1 MSDTDRRELVRNAV
15 SFLSDSTTQQAPV
28 AQRVQFLEAKG
39 LTGPEIE
46 EAMKQA
52 ANQTVRSQPAPQLQN
67 YFQSPYPTY
76 GPTPYPGYPSQQW
89 DWRDYFITAVISGSV
104 VYGAVSLFK
113 KYLQPHLIPPAATA
127 YEQDRDGL
135 TAQFDAAEALLKEI
149 QAETEAVK
157 SAVYEQNERV
167 DKVTKDVEAVVVEM
181 REGESKTRD
190 EMREIR
196 DEVENIREMLPKMIE
211 KNKES
216 QKESLAELQ
225 QELKSLKAL
234 LLSRGS
240 APLTSSPSTPI
251 PSLAGRPSIPAWQL
265 ASSASVPS
273 AAESL
278 PSTPD
283 PGLRKFTLE
292 ERLRASFSVGEASNT
307 TTPAISS
314 RVSPAPNAV
323 PVTQHPLSPTFIPL
337 PASPVLPAAAS
348 PPQVSDVQPSDLP
361 ADPLPFTLAVNH
373 LQDASEEGSHTI
385 VSSEVPQA
393 LADIPLPLSPEE
405 KPPIDNSDSLPVPA
419 SASTVTE
426 EALADIPLSLNP
438 EEKLPTDNSDS
449 LPVPV
454 SASTATEDALADI
467 SLPLNPEEKPA
478 TDSSDSLPVPV
489 STSTVT
495 EENPQLLDH
504 LPAVT
509 DTVHASDVHGSESR
523 DVDSNT
529 DVPIQ
534 VDVSASDDDVDGD
547 RTEQPL
553 EDPPVV
559 PSAKRSEADV
569 EALQERLRLVELR
582 FSDVSTSFKR
592 LQAERSAVDDVI
604 RELTPLEDTE
614 DVTVLRDYLANMNM
628 KTELAQDE
636 LQRLNGK
643 LTRQEE
649 RIEELRDTHRLETRS
664 QLDQIDKLRQ
674 QLNEAEALVSASQA
688 SASHTEEEIARQNV
702 EIERLAVEAAKAK
715 EVAKEEEEKRVK
727 AISLLKTVRQKLVKA
742 EKDRDDAVKE
752 LGESKEKERQE
763 RDKERAERARLQSE
777 IDVINAERE
786 KAVAGL
792 RTQFD
797 KEVAAVKDR
806 SERELS
812 AAHAQYEAEIAALKI
827 SHSTELTHKR
837 SQIATLEASVNKLS
851 RENRTSFE
859 QLQIRQAELE
869 SSQHHVGTLQSQDTE
884 LQFQLREAQDH
895 VTLLTEEISDLRGEQ
910 ETRPHG
916 QLVPQEDISQLISTM
931 EAKYEAKLAEIK
943 RNLILAE
950 KERTESEADW
960 SRKLCE
966 KSRETDELKM
976 ILQSSAKMREE
987 KHSTTGVLQGEI
999 EKLTAEVQDH
1009 QRRALEFQL
1018 QVDLM
1023 KDAETSFQL
1032 RISDAKAETEG
1043 YRNQL
1048 ESLKA
1053 HEAQLRG
1060 HIKTLREELRKVQNS
1075 AALLERQRNPG
1086 VGYWTSR
1093 SENSDSRASISSV
1106 SDLPSRTASPGP
1118 TSPTPSKG
1126 DEEVNLEYL
1135 RNVILQFL
1143 EHKEMRPNLVRVLSI
1158 ILRFTPQETRR
1169 LIAKVQ

>member
-1 MSDTDRRELVRNAV
+1 MADADRRELVRNAV
-15 SFLSDSTTQQAPV
+15 SFLSDFTTQQAPI

-52 ANQTVRSQPAPQLQN
+52 ASQTVRSQPTVQ
-67 YFQSPYPTY
+67 PYQTY
-76 GPTPYPGYPSQQW
+76 GPAPYPSYPSQQW

-113 KYLQPHLIPPAATA
+113 KYLQPHLMPPAATA

-167 DKVTKDVEAVVVEM
+167 DKVTKDVESVVVEM

-211 KNKES
+211 KNKET
-216 QKESLAELQ
+216 QKESLSELQ

-240 APLTSSPSTPI
+240 ASLTSSPSTPI
-251 PSLAGRPSIPAWQL
+251 PLLAGRPSIPSWQL
-265 ASSASVPS
+265 ASSTPDQVQQPPLPPQFGLSTSGIPDVFTVSAGSGKLCATATPSSARQAQSTNQLADAALNNMRRSFASQRPGSPLSRSSSPVS
-273 AAESL
+273 SSISKSN
-278 PSTPD
+278 STSD

-292 ERLRASFSVGEASNT
+292 ERLRASLSVGEASNT
-307 TTPAISS
+307 TSPAISS
-314 RVSPAPNAV
+314 RASPVSNAV
-323 PVTQHPLSPTFIPL
+323 VVTQHPLSPTSIPL
-337 PASPVLPAAAS
+337 PASP
-348 PPQVSDVQPSDLP
+348 PQVSGAQPSDLP
-361 ADPLPFTLAVNH
+361 SPLSLAANH
-373 LQDASEEGSHTI
+373 LQYVSEEGRHATSTT
-385 VSSEVPQA
+385 EVPQA
-393 LADIPLPLSPEE
+393 LAQVPLPLSPEGAPAAE
-405 KPPIDNSDSLPVPA
+405 YSVSLPKPISVSTGIEENLQLPNEFPA
-419 SASTVTE
+419 DTDTA
-426 EALADIPLSLNP
+426 LSL
-438 EEKLPTDNSDS
+438 E
-449 LPVPV
+449 VRI
-454 SASTATEDALADI
+454 DI
-467 SLPLNPEEKPA
+467 
-478 TDSSDSLPVPV
+478 
-489 STSTVT
+489 
-495 EENPQLLDH
+495 
-504 LPAVT
+504 
-509 DTVHASDVHGSESR
+509 
-523 DVDSNT
+523 
-529 DVPIQ
+529 
-534 VDVSASDDDVDGD
+534 
-547 RTEQPL
+547 
-553 EDPPVV
+553 
-559 PSAKRSEADV
+559 
-569 EALQERLRLVELR
+569 EALQDRLRLVEQR
-582 FSDVSTSFKR
+582 FSDVSTSFKK
-592 LQAERSAVDDVI
+592 LQAERSAVNDVI
-604 RELTPLEDTE
+604 RELTPLEDV
-614 DVTVLRDYLANMNM
+614 DDATVLRDYLSNMNM

-664 QLDQIDKLRQ
+664 QLDQIHKLRQ
-674 QLNEAEALVSASQA
+674 QLNEAEALVAASQA
-688 SASHTEEEIARQNV
+688 SASHTEEETAKRNA
-702 EIERLAVEAAKAK
+702 EIERLAVEVAKAK

-742 EKDRDDAVKE
+742 EKDRDDALKE
-752 LGESKEKERQE
+752 IGESKEKDRQE

-777 IDVINAERE
+777 IDAVNAERE
-786 KAVAGL
+786 KAVTGL

-806 SERELS
+806 SEKELS
-812 AAHAQYEAEIAALKI
+812 MARAQFEVEIAALKM
-827 SHSTELTHKR
+827 SHSTELTLRR
-837 SQIATLEASVNKLS
+837 SQIATLEASVNNLS

-869 SSQHHVGTLQSQDTE
+869 SSQHHVGTLRSQHAE
-884 LQFQLREAQDH
+884 LQFQLREAQDRL
-895 VTLLTEEISDLRGEQ
+895 TLLAEEISDLRGEQ

-916 QLVPQEDISQLISTM
+916 SGAPQEDVSQLISTM
-931 EAKYEAKLAEIK
+931 EAKYEARLIEIK
-943 RNLILAE
+943 RNLLLAE

-960 SRKLCE
+960 SRKLCD
-966 KSRETDELKM
+966 KGRETDELKM
-976 ILQSSAKMREE
+976 ILQSSAKSREE
-987 KHSTTGVLQGEI
+987 KENTTGVLKSEI
-999 EKLTAEVQDH
+999 EKLTAEVQNH
-1009 QRRALEFQL
+1009 QRHALELQL
-1018 QVDLM
+1018 QVDRM
-1023 KDAETSFQL
+1023 NDAETSFQL
-1032 RISDAKAETEG
+1032 RISDAQAEAQG
-1043 YRNQL
+1043 YKSQL
-1048 ESLKA
+1048 ENLKT
-1053 HEAQLRG
+1053 HEVQLRG

-1093 SENSDSRASISSV
+1093 TENPDSRASISSS
-1106 SDLPSRTASPGP
+1106 SDLPSRAASPGP

-1126 DEEVNLEYL
+1126 DEDINLEYL